1 MWRTIQMF
9 RKWCNILM
17 QYIFAVLQ
25 MKLKICEYLWY
36 MPGEMKIQTTFVS
49 KQHFLS
55 IRCPNSP
62 QPLTVNV
69 VHKRFKNF
77 KAIYSSPSINR
88 NKKYSKKDFLPPKI
102 HKPVCFSRDKKYFLL
117 QTCTHLLKFKN
128 GS

>member
-1 MWRTIQMF
+1 
-9 RKWCNILM
+9 
-17 QYIFAVLQ
+17 
-25 MKLKICEYLWY
+25 
-36 MPGEMKIQTTFVS
+36 MPGEIKNKLHLSQNSIF
-49 KQHFLS
+49 FLS
-55 IRCPNSP
+55 GALGKKNSP

-69 VHKRFKNF
+69 VRKRFKNF
-77 KAIYSSPSINR
+77 KAIYSSPSIKG